1 MLTRQVIRLIDALSQ
16 VSGFLLGTSLVSW
29 RSKKQDVVSR
39 SSTKAEYCALAD
51 TTCELVWLRWLLAD
65 MDAPQPTAT
74 PLYCDNRSAIYI
86 AHNDVFHERTKHIE
100 IDCHIT
106 CQYLKKGNLKLFSIF
121 SADQPADIFTK
132 THPPGRLRDLI
143 SKLPLA
149 SSLPPRV

>member
-1 MLTRQVIRLIDALSQ
+1 M
-16 VSGFLLGTSLVSW
+16 
-29 RSKKQDVVSR
+29 VSR
-39 SSTKAEYCALAD
+39 SSTEAEYRALAD
-51 TTCELVWLRWLLAD
+51 TTCEIVWLRWLLAD

-74 PLYCDNRSAIYI
+74 PLYCDNRSVIYI

-106 CQYLKKGNLKLFSIF
+106 RQHLKKGNLKLFSIS
-121 SADQPADIFTK
+121 SADQLANIFTK
-132 THPPGRLRDLI
+132 THPSGRLRDLI